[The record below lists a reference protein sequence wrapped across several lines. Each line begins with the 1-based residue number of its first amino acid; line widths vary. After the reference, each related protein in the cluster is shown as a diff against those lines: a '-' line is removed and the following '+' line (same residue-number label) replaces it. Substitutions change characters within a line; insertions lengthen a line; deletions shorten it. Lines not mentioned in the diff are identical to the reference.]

1 MMRETL
7 VAALLSA
14 MLLGCTTNTARQSS
28 PGMSARAAEAPPAL
42 ADNAS
47 GRDSLE
53 PLIAYYADRHD
64 IPKSLLHR
72 VIKRESR
79 YRPKARNGPY
89 WGLMQIRHDTAQTM
103 GYRGSAAGLL
113 DPAENLEYGGRYL
126 RGAWLLSNGSEKRA
140 MKLYSSG
147 YYYVAK
153 RRGMLCETGLRNC
166 AGGN

>member
-14 MLLGCTTNTARQSS
+14 VLLGCTTNTARQSS
-28 PGMSARAAEAPPAL
+28 PGMSPRAAEAPPAL

-53 PLIAYYADRHD
+53 PLIAYYAAKHN
-64 IPKSLLHR
+64 IPESLLHR
-72 VIKRESR
+72 VVTRESR

-89 WGLMQIRHDTAQTM
+89 WGLMQIRHDTARTM
-103 GYRGSAAGLL
+103 GYRGSASGLL
-113 DPAENLEYGGRYL
+113 DPATNMEYAGRYL
-126 RGAWLLSNGSEKRA
+126 RGAWLLANGSEKRA
-140 MKLYSSG
+140 VRLYASG

-153 RRGMLCETGLRNC
+153 RRGMLCETGLRRC
-166 AGGN
+166 RDKD